1 MKLPFF
7 EALASSRSVLLA
19 GMGGG
24 FDIFSGLPLYF
35 WLKDQQKTVHLA
47 NLSFSNFYGLEDRL
61 LAPSLWK
68 IDADCEP
75 WGTYFPEIHLCDWLN
90 EALEDSTPI
99 YCIARDGALPVRQAY
114 EALLEHLGNVDT
126 ILLVDGG
133 TDSLMRGDEV
143 GLGTPQEDLASLAA
157 VDSLEDVPTKLLAS
171 IGFGIDTFHGV
182 CHAQWLESVAAL
194 TKAGAFLGSW
204 SLTPDMPEAVLYK
217 SAVDYVHACME
228 EHPSIVNSSIL
239 SAVAGEFGDFH
250 TSERTEGSELF
261 INPLMAA
268 YWTFELGAVAKRHLF
283 LDDLRETESFLELST
298 AISRG
303 WGRQERKIWRD
314 IPH

>member
-7 EALASSRSVLLA
+7 EVLASSRSVLLA

-35 WLKDQQKTVHLA
+35 WLKEQQKTVHLA
-47 NLSFSNFYGLEDRL
+47 NLSFSNFYGLEEKQ

-75 WGTYFPEIHLCDWLN
+75 WGSYFPEIHLCDWLK
-90 EALEDSTPI
+90 EALDDSTPI
-99 YCIARDGALPVRQAY
+99 YCIERTAAAPVRRAY
-114 EALLEHLGNVDT
+114 EALLENLGGVDT

-157 VDSLEDVPTKLLAS
+157 VDSLENVPTKLLAS

-182 CHAQWLESVAAL
+182 CHAHWLENVAAL
-194 TKAGAFLGSW
+194 TKMGAFLGSW
-204 SLTPDMPEAVLYK
+204 SMTPDMPEAVLYK
-217 SAVDYVHACME
+217 SAVDYVHKCME
-228 EHPSIVNSSIL
+228 DHPSIVNSSIL
-239 SAVAGEFGDFH
+239 SAVWGEFGNHH
-250 TSERTEGSELF
+250 TTDRTEGSELF
-261 INPLMAA
+261 INPLMTI
-268 YWTFELGAVAKRHLF
+268 YWAFEVGAVAKRHLF
-283 LDDLRETESFLELST
+283 LDDVKNTETFLELST

-303 WGRQERKIWRD
+303 WGRQARKDWQD